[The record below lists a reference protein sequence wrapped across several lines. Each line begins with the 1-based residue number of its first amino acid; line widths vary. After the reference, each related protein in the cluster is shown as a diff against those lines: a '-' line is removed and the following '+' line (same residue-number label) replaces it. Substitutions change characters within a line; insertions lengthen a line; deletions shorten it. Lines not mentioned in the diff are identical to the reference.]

1 MSTGTAMPKMANL
14 PRFLR
19 ENRKV
24 FSTTSRA
31 YPFASTNLL
40 GFTSVGMRG
49 PAIDPA
55 AAHKQTA
62 GPAGEERSDFRRVSS
77 RNDAM
82 LLTECACFES
92 VDCSFPNCKA
102 YESFTIFTIH
112 RFPREIVTEKASSE
126 DVVVVLMRRRRL

>member
-62 GPAGEERSDFRRVSS
+62 GPGGA
-77 RNDAM
+77 RNDPISSASALETM
-82 LLTECACFES
+82 RCF
-92 VDCSFPNCKA
+92 
-102 YESFTIFTIH
+102 
-112 RFPREIVTEKASSE
+112 
-126 DVVVVLMRRRRL
+126 